1 MIDEFSHHGEFLDRV
16 KREVTD
22 DSCEEASE
30 EALIG
35 DGGDSNNDGNDLA
48 INDESVCSASNN
60 VVDLTMGSDAPSVF
74 PSDEND
80 ADRCRFGGI
89 RLTQQNKYDILRG
102 DKLND
107 LVINFVQKLLLKK
120 QFPFVKGLQ
129 STLLQ
134 SKPLKPSDNSFASR
148 LQVIHC
154 RHDHWMV
161 APTMHS
167 GPTAKVQIY
176 DSLFDTI
183 DSQTKTVISNL
194 FGSAANPEIIVVSR
208 QAGIKDCGVFAL
220 ANLIALCFRMNPES
234 CRYPF

>member
-1 MIDEFSHHGEFLDRV
+1 
-16 KREVTD
+16 
-22 DSCEEASE
+22 
-30 EALIG
+30 
-35 DGGDSNNDGNDLA
+35 
-48 INDESVCSASNN
+48 
-60 VVDLTMGSDAPSVF
+60 MGSDAPSVF

-80 ADRCRFGGI
+80 ADWCRFGGF

-107 LVINFVQKLLLKK
+107 LVINFVQKLLKK

-134 SKPLKPSDNSFASR
+134 SKPLKPSDNSFTSC

-154 RHDHWMV
+154 RNDHWMV
-161 APTMHS
+161 TLTMHS

-194 FGSAANPEIIVVSR
+194 FGSAANPKIIVVPR

-220 ANLIALCFRMNPES
+220 ANLITLCFRMNPADTHFKQDLMRLHLVQCMES
-234 CRYPF
+234 STCTPFPLTKELPHY